1 MYLVNLSQAWKY
13 VNTHGGSIIT
23 VSCSSPIIDQQDLYL
38 YTWLY
43 DANGTEIAIAEV
55 CADTSYIDLLANHQL
70 IPLIED
76 GASDLAQAERN
87 TLLQSYQHI
96 HNTHEEDIEF

>member
-1 MYLVNLSQAWKY
+1 MYFVNLSQAWKH
-13 VNTHGGSIIT
+13 VNTHGGCIIT

-43 DANGTEIAIAEV
+43 DANGIEIAEV
-55 CADTSYIDLLANHQL
+55 SPDTSYIDQLANHQH

-76 GASDLAQAERN
+76 GASDLAQATRN
-87 TLLQSYQHI
+87 TLLQYYQHI
-96 HNTHEEDIEF
+96 HHTHEEDIEF